1 MERGLRVVQTDKN
14 FFVKIT
20 NTINKLLIPTKVGFN
35 GFLINIKRN
44 ALLKAYEAYEEA
56 RKEETSTKKDAT
68 LKKYEDSFAL
78 YLESIDKYIMD
89 SIYKKVKNKTASEFE
104 KTALEN
110 YYGVTQLKEDAYTE
124 YKYRKQE
131 YLISLD
137 YENVKIYDK
146 EKAQIRYEK
155 FYVNKINSLYK
166 GILKHYS
173 VKLADNLSNSDK
185 NEIYEKIFMTLDTYI
200 TDILPIRMK
209 NEDDDNFKNIINE
222 YQKFDTYTVGKLDK
236 KEYIEKRM
244 LLLAISR
251 NLFTHSLPL
260 VVAEQCYIKLLKDT
274 RNIIVE
280 QKIQTKKEQA
290 YEMLLDL
297 IENYNMRLLSTKIY
311 WEKPQDRDEYKEF
324 WKEFKKLE
332 AIKEESEEKY
342 QKQREI
348 LFIRNDLKKLNR
360 SKKDYSKII
369 KFYKAKLVELGVMR
383 EFKNSYKKMEANY
396 SKNKEK
402 KEAI

>member
-14 FFVKIT
+14 FFAKIT
-20 NTINKLLIPTKVGFN
+20 NTISKLLIPTKVGFN
-35 GFLINIKRN
+35 GLLINIKRN
-44 ALLKAYEAYEEA
+44 ALLKAYESYEEA

-68 LKKYEDSFAL
+68 LKKYEDAYAL

-89 SIYKKVKNKTASEFE
+89 SIYKKVKNKTATEFE
-104 KTALEN
+104 KRALEN
-110 YYGVTQLKEDAYTE
+110 YYEVTHLKEDAYTE

-155 FYVNKINSLYK
+155 FYINKIDSLYK

-173 VKLADNLSNSDK
+173 VKLADNISNNDK
-185 NEIYEKIFMTLDTYI
+185 NIIYEKIFVSLEKYI
-200 TDILPIRMK
+200 TDILPIKMK
-209 NEDDDNFKNIINE
+209 NEDNENFKNIIKE
-222 YQKFDTYTVGKLDK
+222 YEKFDTYTVGKLDK

-280 QKIQTKKEQA
+280 QTIESKKEQA
-290 YEMLLDL
+290 YKMLLDL
-297 IENYNMRLLSTKIY
+297 IEDYNMRLLSTKIY
-311 WEKPQDRDEYKEF
+311 WEKAQDREEYKQF
-324 WKEFKKLE
+324 WKEFKNLDK
-332 AIKEESEEKY
+332 IKKESEEEY

-348 LFIRNDLKKLNR
+348 LFVKNDLKKLNR
-360 SKKDYSKII
+360 SKKNYSKII
-369 KFYKAKLVELGVMR
+369 KFYKEKLVELGVMR
-383 EFKNSYKKMEANY
+383 EFKNTCKTIQVHY
-396 SKNKEK
+396 SKNKK
-402 KEAI
+402 MKEAI